1 MELKKIVGIGASA
14 GGIEALQVMFQ
25 GIPLE
30 SGATFIVM
38 QHLSPDFPSMM
49 DQLLGRTTQLPV
61 MTAEHGM
68 QIKPDVV
75 YVNPPGKELSIE
87 HSQFVLI
94 DKELPVS
101 LTMPID
107 KFFQSLADAFGGRA
121 VAVILSG
128 TGSDGS
134 GGIKAV
140 HDAGGYCVAQ
150 DPETAKFDG
159 MPRAAI
165 ATGVIDEV
173 LSPEA
178 IGRVLERLTVEGEEK
193 NKRDSDSDEDES
205 ILLSI
210 YRMLFESF
218 GIDFSQ
224 YKLSTVAR
232 RITRRLALVQ
242 SSSPEKYLELL
253 RNSDDELGR
262 LYKDLLIGVTAFFRD
277 KTAYEILETS
287 VIPSL
292 VEHIPVDGEIR
303 VWSVGC
309 ATGEEPYSIA
319 ILLREALIARNMTN
333 RVRIFATDIHPTSIS
348 SAMAGIYS
356 TESIGILSPERR
368 DRYFNPF
375 GEGYRVSADLR
386 GMVTFVNHNLLRD
399 PPFTKID
406 LVVCRNLLIYLQPS
420 AQKRALSILHFSLK
434 AQGFLFL
441 GSSESTGALKDEFET
456 IDSTSKIFRKR
467 RDRSVALP
475 LTHISDSS
483 QMRLRQ
489 SERVV
494 GTQLPEHRILAIL
507 DSVIAE
513 YMPSGFLINDV
524 HELLYSFGRAGDILS
539 LRRGRISVDI
549 LELVPPELRSIL
561 VGALPHIRRTG
572 HLVRFERVSLTL
584 PGGASKEFNITVR
597 PLTVRFIKAECVL
610 VLTEE
615 VVSAAQQ
622 EVCLLPERVVDGR
635 ALSSDDAGLQQI
647 VSLQEEL
654 RYTRDTLQATI
665 EELETTNEELQ
676 ASNEELIASNEELQ
690 STNEELNSLNEELYT
705 VNTEYHQK
713 ISELTE
719 LSNDIENFL
728 AATDIATLFLDS
740 TLCIRR
746 FTPAIG
752 ELLCLLPQDVGRRID
767 TFAVRFRGPAL
778 VPTLEKVL
786 TEAEMVEHEYQDLS
800 GRSFL
805 VRVLPYLV
813 HDVVDGVVVTM
824 VDISTLKEK
833 ERALQL
839 GEARY
844 RTLVEVSEAAVW
856 SMDRS
861 GAILEHQPNLTSY
874 TGQNWQE
881 EKGFGWLSAI
891 VEQDRSRVLELLSR
905 DITELMGTSLSSVV
919 RVWSNQHQEHRVC
932 SIRFVPFRD
941 ELSGEQGWMG
951 TLMDAHELHRA
962 QALLGETD
970 VLRNI
975 LDSSPAIITVQDLL
989 GRYILVNKKFQN
1001 ILNRPIAEIE
1011 GKTDYELFPFEI
1023 AEKLRSHH
1031 VEVLGSEEFRE
1042 FEESFVGA
1050 QEPTE
1055 PSLTYVSA
1063 RYPVRSPDKGLYG
1076 VATIATDITER
1087 KQAELQ
1093 ALEGIRLRDAFMA
1106 TIAHEIRNPLHAIVS
1121 AVSIV
1126 QGDKTLPEARNR
1138 AVSVIARQS
1147 QHMSR
1152 LVDDLMGMSRSQKNR
1167 MRLYRKII
1175 DLRPVVDSALDQVRL
1190 EFEARGQ
1197 TVSVESSEQPLW
1209 LLGDEDRLRQLV
1221 ANLLDNASKYS
1232 PEQTQI
1238 WVRLSQEDSNAIL
1251 VVRDEGRGIDSKK
1264 TGQIFEKYSQID
1276 TDSPSSC
1283 SGVGLGLWVVKEIIK
1298 QHGGTVEVRSE
1309 GLGKGTEFRVC
1320 IPLVMHWNVAD
1331 SGKADRC
1338 HAPGDRIL
1346 LVEDNTDAAEMLR
1359 MVLESRGFQ
1368 VDVALTG
1375 EAAID
1380 KVHKGTYPVAA
1391 IIDIGLPDMS
1401 GLEVVRRLRA
1411 ENPKRLPITIAIS
1424 GYGEEDDKRAA
1435 LEAGF
1440 DAYLTKP
1447 VQVDEVV
1454 ALLSLGG
1461 GADARP

>member
-1 MELKKIVGIGASA
+1 MELKRVVGIGASA
-14 GGIEALQVMFQ
+14 GGLEALQVMFQ
-25 GIPLE
+25 AIPLE
-30 SGATFIVM
+30 SGAAFIVV

-49 DQLLGRTTQLPV
+49 DELLGRTTELPV
-61 MTAEHGM
+61 MMAEHGM
-68 QIKPDVV
+68 PIKPNVV
-75 YVNPPGKELSIE
+75 YVNSPGKELSIDR
-87 HSQFVLI
+87 SQFVLT
-94 DKELPVS
+94 DRERPLS

-107 KFFQSLADAFGGRA
+107 RFFQSLAETFGGKTA
-121 VAVILSG
+121 AIILSG

-134 GGIKAV
+134 RGIKAV
-140 HDAGGYCVAQ
+140 HDAGGYCIVQ
-150 DPETAKFDG
+150 EPETAKFDG

-173 LSPEA
+173 LPPAA
-178 IGRVLERLTVEGEEK
+178 IGGVIERLTGESEERFEG
-193 NKRDSDSDEDES
+193 DSDCDEDAS
-205 ILLSI
+205 VLLSI

-242 SSSPEKYLELL
+242 ANSPEAYLELL
-253 RNSDDELGR
+253 RNSDDELGK

-277 KTAYEILETS
+277 KSAYEFLEFS

-292 VEHIPVDGEIR
+292 VEHFAADGEIR

-309 ATGEEPYSIA
+309 ATGEEPYSLA
-319 ILLREALIARNMTN
+319 ILLREALTTRKMTN
-333 RVRIFATDIHPTSIS
+333 RVKIFATDIHPTSIS

-356 TESIGILSPERR
+356 AESIAALSAERR
-368 DRYFNPF
+368 DRYFTPF
-375 GEGYRVSADLR
+375 GEGYRVNADLR
-386 GMVTFVNHNLLRD
+386 SMVTFVNHNLLRD

-420 AQKRALSILHFSLK
+420 AQKRALSIFHFSLK
-434 AQGFLFL
+434 EQGILFL
-441 GSSESTGALKDEFET
+441 GSSESTGPLKDDF
-456 IDSTSKIFRKR
+456 DSVDPTSKIFRKR
-467 RDRSVALP
+467 RDRSVVPSLS
-475 LTHISDSS
+475 HISEFS
-483 QMRLRQ
+483 QLRLRQ
-489 SERVV
+489 SDRIA
-494 GTQLPEHRILAIL
+494 GNQLPEHRILAIL

-524 HELLYSFGRAGDILS
+524 RELLYCFGKGGDILS
-539 LRRGRISVDI
+539 LRTGRTSVDI
-549 LELVPPELRSIL
+549 LELVHHELRSLL
-561 VGALPHIRRTG
+561 VGALPHIRKTG
-572 HLVRFERVSLTL
+572 HSVRFERVTLTL
-584 PGGASKEFNITVR
+584 AGGISQEFHITVR
-597 PLTVRFIKAECVL
+597 PITVRFVKAECVL

-615 VVSAAQQ
+615 IVAAPLKDIAVQ
-622 EVCLLPERVVDGR
+622 PERIVDGR
-635 ALSSDDAGLQQI
+635 ALSGDDAGRQQI
-647 VSLQEEL
+647 DSLQEEL

-690 STNEELNSLNEELYT
+690 STNEELHSLNAELYT

-740 TLCIRR
+740 TLSIRR

-767 TFAVRFRGPAL
+767 TFAMRFRGPAL

-786 TEAEMVEHEYQDLS
+786 REGEMIEHEYQDLS

-813 HDVVDGVVVTM
+813 RDVVDGVIVTM
-824 VDISTLKEK
+824 VDVSTLKEK

-844 RTLVEVSEAAVW
+844 RTLVEASEAAVW

-874 TGQNWQE
+874 TGQDWQA
-881 EKGFGWLSAI
+881 EKGFGWVSAI
-891 VEQDRSRVLELLSR
+891 IEGDRSRVLELLSR
-905 DITELMGTSLSSVV
+905 DPTGLPGTSLSTVV
-919 RVWSNQHQEHRVC
+919 RVWSAHHQEHRVC
-932 SIRFVPFRD
+932 SLQFVPFRD
-941 ELSGEQGWMG
+941 DISGERGWMG

-1001 ILNRPIAEIE
+1001 ILNLPIADIE
-1011 GKTDYELFPFEI
+1011 GKTDYDLFPFEI
-1023 AEKLRSHH
+1023 AETLRSHH
-1031 VEVLGSEEFRE
+1031 VEVLRAEEIRE
-1042 FEESFVGA
+1042 FEESFNGA
-1050 QEPTE
+1050 HESAELAP
-1055 PSLTYVSA
+1055 TYVAA

-1087 KQAELQ
+1087 KQGELQ

-1121 AVSIV
+1121 AVSLV
-1126 QGDKTLPEARNR
+1126 QEDKTQPESKKR

-1152 LVDDLMGMSRSQKNR
+1152 LVDDLMGMSRSQQEKL
-1167 MRLYRKII
+1167 RLYRKTI
-1175 DLRPVVDSALDQVRL
+1175 DLRPAVDSALDQVRF

-1197 TVSVESSEQPLW
+1197 TISVESPEQPLW

-1232 PEQTQI
+1232 GERARI
-1238 WVRLSQEDSNAIL
+1238 WVRLSQEDGSAVL
-1251 VVRDEGRGIDSKK
+1251 VVRDEGRGIDPKNIGK
-1264 TGQIFEKYSQID
+1264 IFEKYSQID
-1276 TDSPSSC
+1276 SDSPSS
-1283 SGVGLGLWVVKEIIK
+1283 SPGVGLGLWVVQEIAK
-1298 QHGGTVEVRSE
+1298 QHGGTVEARSE
-1309 GLGKGTEFRVC
+1309 GLGKGSEFRVC
-1320 IPLVMHWNVAD
+1320 IPLVARENASD
-1331 SGKADRC
+1331 PAKADRC

-1346 LVEDNTDAAEMLR
+1346 LVEDNPDASEMLR
-1359 MVLESRGFQ
+1359 MVLESKGFG
-1368 VDVALTG
+1368 VDVASTG
-1375 EAAID
+1375 EAAIEQ
-1380 KVHKGTYPVAA
+1380 VHNGTYPVAA
-1391 IIDIGLPDMS
+1391 IVDIGLPDMS

-1411 ENPKRLPITIAIS
+1411 ENPKRLPVMIAIS

-1435 LEAGF
+1435 REAGF

-1447 VQVDEVV
+1447 VRVDEVV
-1454 ALLSLGG
+1454 ALLS
-1461 GADARP
+1461 